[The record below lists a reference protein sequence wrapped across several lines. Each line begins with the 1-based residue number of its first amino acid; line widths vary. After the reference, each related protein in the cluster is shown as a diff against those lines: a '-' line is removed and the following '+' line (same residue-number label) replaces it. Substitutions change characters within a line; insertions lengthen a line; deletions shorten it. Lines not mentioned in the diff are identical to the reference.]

1 MRQKATTNKEKRT
14 VRHTRIR
21 ARVSGTSDK
30 PRLAL
35 FKSNRAVSVQLIDDV
50 AGRTLASATSLKE
63 KKGTMVEKGKAVGVA
78 IAKAAAEKKITHA
91 VFDRGGFLYA
101 GVVKAVA
108 DGAREG
114 GLNF

>member
-1 MRQKATTNKEKRT
+1 MQHKAITKKEKRI
-14 VRHTRIR
+14 VRHRRIR
-21 ARVSGTSDK
+21 ARVIGTASK

-35 FKSNRAVSVQLIDDV
+35 FKSNRAVSVQLIDDTT
-50 AGRTLASATSLKE
+50 GTTLAAATSLKDM
-63 KKGTMVEKGKAVGVA
+63 KGTLSEKGRAVGVA
-78 IAKAAAEKKITHA
+78 IAKVAAGKNITQA
-91 VFDRGGFLYA
+91 IFDRGGFLYT

>member
-1 MRQKATTNKEKRT
+1 MQTKATTKKEKRI
-14 VRHTRIR
+14 VRHKRIR
-21 ARVSGTSDK
+21 ARVSGTGDK

-35 FKSNRAVSVQLIDDV
+35 FKSNRAVSVQLIDDSK
-50 AGRTLASATSLKE
+50 GITIASATSTKE
-63 KKGTMVEKGKAVGVA
+63 TKGTLSEKGKAVGIA
-78 IAKAAAEKKITHA
+78 IAKAAAGKKITHA

-114 GLNF
+114 GLTL